1 MRRKRMFFLI
11 VFTLFAVMLDA
22 SVLPHTGLN
31 MRYVPRICLVAVALI
46 GTVLGS
52 TQGIIYGA
60 MAGILLDITV
70 YQPAGLVAV
79 VYTLCGLIAGFIS
92 YRTRAY
98 LVTLIPP
105 AAVML
110 FYTAVMSLYVYFSTG
125 VYPADKLGYALI
137 QMVISMFLVQLLYLP
152 LVKILK
158 PTRIGRRRRA

>member
-1 MRRKRMFFLI
+1 MRRRRRIFLI
-11 VFTLFAVMLDA
+11 AFTLFAIMLDA

-31 MRYVPRICLVAVALI
+31 MRYVPRICLVAATLI

-52 TQGIIYGA
+52 TQGILYGA

-70 YQPAGLVAV
+70 YQPAGLVAI

-92 YRTRAY
+92 YRTRPY

-105 AAVML
+105 ATSFV
-110 FYTAVMSLYVYFSTG
+110 FYISVMSLYVYFSTG

-152 LVKILK
+152 FVKILK
-158 PTRIGRRRRA
+158 PTRIGRRRR